1 MNSTNTITPMKRF
14 FNLLKEEKDQVYSI
28 YFYAI
33 LNGLVALS
41 LPLGIQAILNFV
53 LGGRITTSWVI
64 LVIIVAAGIAFGGF
78 IQISQLQITEKL
90 QQRIFAKSG
99 LSLAYRLPKIKSE
112 LFHGTYAPEI
122 VNRFFDT
129 VNLQKGV
136 SKILVEYSTALIQVI
151 FGLILLSFYH
161 ATFILFGIVLVLILL
176 TIFYFTSPKG
186 MATAMKESTYK
197 YQTAYWLEEIG
208 RTLNTFK
215 LIGGNSK
222 LPILRVDKLLKRY
235 VEFRTEHFSVLIF
248 QYKVLIGF
256 KVLIVSSLLVA
267 GSLLLINDQISIG
280 QFVAAEVIIVMVVNA
295 VEKLIISLETVY
307 DTLVASEKLGQVMD
321 MELEGHNESEKDI
334 TTQTTGIKL
343 AMENVIFQPK
353 DVNKPILNGVTF
365 TVEAGSKVVITGKSG
380 SGKSAMLAL
389 LSGLYETYQGK
400 VKVNDLSLEMI
411 NLGKYRSVVGDCLE
425 LQQIFH
431 GTIAENILVGR
442 ETDEQQLKFLIELVG
457 LNEYIYQLP
466 DDLETMLLPEGRG
479 LSRKLAQAIILA
491 RSFVGDP
498 QALILENALQHLDKD
513 VKVRVMAYLFGGH
526 WTLAMVSQDEEV
538 IKQAN
543 KVIVLDD
550 GQIIYQGNQAGY
562 QDFLTLNSK

>member
-1 MNSTNTITPMKRF
+1 MNNSSTITPMKRF

-53 LGGRITTSWVI
+53 LGGRITTSWII
-64 LVIIVAAGIAFGGF
+64 LVLIVAAGIAFGGF
-78 IQISQLQITEKL
+78 LQISQLQITEKL

-112 LFHGTYAPEI
+112 ILHGSYAPEI

-161 ATFILFGIVLVLILL
+161 PTFILFGIGLVVILIL
-176 TIFYFTSPKG
+176 IFYFTSAKG
-186 MATAMKESTYK
+186 MSTALKESTYK

-215 LIGGNSK
+215 LIGGDSK

-235 VEFRTEHFSVLIF
+235 VEFRSDHFSVLIF

-256 KVLIVSSLLVA
+256 KVLIVTSLLIA
-267 GSLLLINDQISIG
+267 GSLLLINDEISIG
-280 QFVAAEVIIVMVVNA
+280 QFVAAEVIIIMVVNA

-321 MELEGHNESEKDI
+321 LEFEGRNDAEKDI
-334 TTQTTGIKL
+334 TTQSSAIKL
-343 AMENVIFQPK
+343 AMENVIFHPR
-353 DVNKPILNGVTF
+353 DVSKPILKGISLTI
-365 TVEAGSKVVITGKSG
+365 EAGSKVVITGKSG
-380 SGKSAMLAL
+380 SGKSATLAL
-389 LSGLYETYQGK
+389 LAGLYETYQGK

-411 NLGKYRSVVGDCLE
+411 NLGKYRAVVGDCLE

-442 ETDEQQLKFLIELVG
+442 DFDSDQMKFVTELVG
-457 LNEYIYQLP
+457 LNDFIYQLP
-466 DDLETMLLPEGRG
+466 DDMETMLLPEGRG
-479 LSRKLAQAIILA
+479 LSRKLAQAIIIA
-491 RSFVGDP
+491 RALMGNP
-498 QALILENALQHLDKD
+498 QAMIFENALQHIDKE
-513 VKVRVMAYLFGGH
+513 VKDRLKDYLFRGQ
-526 WTLAMVSQDEEV
+526 WTLVMVTQDEDV
-538 IKQAN
+538 IKLAN
-543 KVIVLDD
+543 HIIVMDE
-550 GQIIYQGNQAGY
+550 GHITFQGNQQGY
-562 QDFLTLNSK
+562 QQFLTPNS

>member
-1 MNSTNTITPMKRF
+1 MNSTKAITPMKRF

-64 LVIIVAAGIAFGGF
+64 LVLIVAAGIAFGGF
-78 IQISQLQITEKL
+78 LQISQLQITEKL

-136 SKILVEYSTALIQVI
+136 SKILVEYSTSLIQVF

-161 ATFILFGIVLVLILL
+161 ATFILFGIVLVIILL

-186 MATAMKESTYK
+186 MSTALKESTYK
-197 YQTAYWLEEIG
+197 YETAYWLEEIG

-215 LIGGNSK
+215 LVGGNSK

-235 VEFRTEHFSVLIF
+235 VEFRTHHFSVLIF
-248 QYKVLIGF
+248 QYKALIAF
-256 KVLIVSSLLVA
+256 KVLIVTSLLVA
-267 GSLLLINDQISIG
+267 GSLLLINEQISIG

-307 DTLVASEKLGQVMD
+307 DTLVASEKLGQIMD
-321 MELEGHNESEKDI
+321 MELEGHNEAEKDI
-334 TTQTTGIKL
+334 TAQAQGIKL
-343 AMENVIFQPK
+343 AMENVIFHPR
-353 DVNKPILNGVTF
+353 DVSKPILKGVTL
-365 TVEAGSKVVITGKSG
+365 TVESGSKAVITGKSG

-389 LSGLYETYQGK
+389 FSGLYESYQGK
-400 VKVNDLSLEMI
+400 IKVNDLSLEMI
-411 NLGKYRSVVGDCLE
+411 NLDKYRTVVGDCME

-442 ETDEQQLKFLIELVG
+442 DIDQKQLAFLIDLVG
-457 LNEYIYQLP
+457 LREFIYQLP
-466 DDLETMLLPEGRG
+466 DDMETILLPEARG
-479 LSRKLAQAIILA
+479 ISRKMAQAIILTRA
-491 RSFVGDP
+491 LVGEP
-498 QALILENALQHLDKD
+498 QAMILENALQHFDMD
-513 VKVRVMAYLFGGH
+513 VKARVMAHLFGGD
-526 WTLAMVSQDEEV
+526 WTLVMVTQDEEV
-538 IKQAN
+538 IRQASQ
-543 KVIVLDD
+543 VIVMEE
-550 GQIIYQGNQAGY
+550 GNITYQGNQHGY
-562 QDFLTLNSK
+562 QHFLTLNS

>member
-1 MNSTNTITPMKRF
+1 MNNSNTTTPIKRF

-64 LVIIVAAGIAFGGF
+64 LVLVVAAGIAFGGF
-78 IQISQLQITEKL
+78 LQISQLQITEKL

-112 LFHGTYAPEI
+112 LLHGSYAPEI

-161 ATFILFGIVLVLILL
+161 ATFILFGIVLVLILI

-186 MATAMKESTYK
+186 MATALKESTYK
-197 YQTAYWLEEIG
+197 YETAYWLEEIG

-215 LIGGNSK
+215 LVGGNSK

-235 VEFRTEHFSVLIF
+235 IDFRSNHFAVLIL

-256 KVLIVSSLLVA
+256 KVLIVTSLLIA
-267 GSLLLINDQISIG
+267 GSLLLINEQISIG
-280 QFVAAEVIIVMVVNA
+280 QFVAAEVIILMVVNA
-295 VEKLIISLETVY
+295 VEKLILSLETVY

-321 MELEGHNESEKDI
+321 IELEDHKESEKDI
-334 TTQTTGIKL
+334 TQQSNGIKL
-343 AMENVIFQPK
+343 AMENLVFQPK
-353 DVNKPILNGVTF
+353 DVSKPIVNGVTL
-365 TVEAGSKVVITGKSG
+365 TIEPGTKAVITGKSG

-389 LSGLYETYQGK
+389 FSGLYQTYRGIIK
-400 VKVNDLSLEMI
+400 INDLSLELI
-411 NLGKYRSVVGDCLE
+411 HLDKYRSVVGDCME

-431 GTIAENILVGR
+431 GSISENILIGR
-442 ETDEQQLKFLIELVG
+442 EIDKGQMDFLIELVG
-457 LNEYIYQLP
+457 LKEFIYQLP
-466 DDLETMLLPEGRG
+466 EDLNTILLPEGRG
-479 LSRKLAQAIILA
+479 LSRKMAQAIMLA
-491 RSFVGDP
+491 RALVGQP
-498 QALILENALQHLDKD
+498 KAIILENALQHLDQDVKERVQSYLFRGDWTLLMVTQDKD
-513 VKVRVMAYLFGGH
+513 VIQ
-526 WTLAMVSQDEEV
+526 S
-538 IKQAN
+538 AN
-543 KVIVLDD
+543 QVIVMDNGYLL
-550 GQIIYQGNQAGY
+550 YQGNQSGY
-562 QDFLTLNSK
+562 QNFLNPNS